1 MTSISPL
8 SSLATFTSPHASSSK
23 RPQPHVTLSP
33 VVGAADKAVAVVQG
47 DGIWTYDLSTLR
59 PITSFT
65 VSPSTIFSTRALSYM
80 PMSKGKEKQ
89 KDGDSQMNQLD
100 RRRITLVGV
109 QTGENVAKDVE
120 GNTLRAW
127 RGEDG
132 SEHLKI
138 ILSHSTHSLHHLAAP
153 VCSVLVVGTQ
163 GEMTLLDDSFN
174 TYSVVEGTYKRPSR
188 HILAARVLSCT
199 SRSAKV
205 VLVDS
210 NGHFVH
216 MQVIYENLDII
227 TTSVNSED
235 KLPLGD
241 VSILDCAD
249 ISGEGVITGISK
261 SSVPSLPDNKSYP
274 TLIHPP
280 SPTTIL
286 SIPPLSGRPLILLPS
301 ATPQLKLLLV
311 TPSLALPAVVKDA
324 DLSTFFTSGSITS
337 LSVISQ
343 VSGNIFVVGM
353 VVLHHNSE
361 GTEGRSVLYTCE
373 LTLPAHGVGINTLL
387 GSQAR
392 TKLYIRSTV
401 ETHQDLNGQE
411 ASLIQSL
418 KRALSHGNV
427 ADAENLW
434 KEWIDKEDEKAGKIS
449 GKVNLREVFVEKL
462 LHVFFEAALP
472 DSIESA
478 GEMNAEAKTNRY
490 AGEIIQSLISR
501 KGVNDDMWEGGL
513 VMGALVPSNDWDN
526 IRRAVKYFPS
536 LSPSVLVS
544 LLRLCIS
551 QTSRAPPVKTL
562 LFDILSLPTP
572 SPQYK
577 TELRRGLN
585 VDEAAAMLQHLVQ
598 WAESHVEHI
607 SESFK
612 WDLDSSKPPRLQSPP
627 GIPSLDSIAI
637 HSSVLL
643 DAHLPSLSSH
653 EPSQE
658 LLERLQGALQPL
670 LELQEDLIKL
680 RAPVEALL
688 TLARREEKWARAREQ
703 KREAGARNA
712 FSASRPKGPS
722 GKRDGQTRGSGVL
735 GEMVGKWRVEDF
747 VF

>member
-89 KDGDSQMNQLD
+89 KDGDPQMHQLD
-100 RRRITLVGV
+100 RRRIILVGV

-120 GNTLRAW
+120 GNTLWAW

-132 SEHLKI
+132 SEHQKI
-138 ILSHSTHSLHHLAAP
+138 TLSHSTHSLHHLAAP
-153 VCSVLVVGTQ
+153 VCSVLVVGSK

-174 TYSVVEGTYKRPSR
+174 TYSVVEGTYKRPSQ

-227 TTSVNSED
+227 TTSVNNEGR
-235 KLPLGD
+235 LPLGD

-261 SSVPSLPDNKSYP
+261 SSVPSLPVNNKSYP

-280 SPTTIL
+280 SPATIL

-301 ATPQLKLLLV
+301 ATPQPKLLLV
-311 TPSLALPAVVKDA
+311 TPSLTLPAVVKDA

-353 VVLHHNSE
+353 VVLHHDSE

-392 TKLYIRSTV
+392 TKLYIRSTIK
-401 ETHQDLNGQE
+401 TQQDLNGQE
-411 ASLIQSL
+411 ASLIQTL
-418 KRALSHGNV
+418 KHALSHGNV

-449 GKVNLREVFVEKL
+449 GKVNLREVFVKKL
-462 LHVFFEAALP
+462 LHVLFEAALP

-490 AGEIIQSLISR
+490 AGEIIKSLISR

-513 VMGALVPSNDWDN
+513 VMGALVPLKDWDN

-544 LLRLCIS
+544 LLQLCTS
-551 QTSRAPPVKTL
+551 QTSRAPPVKNL
-562 LFDILSLPTP
+562 LFDILSLPAP

-585 VDEAAAMLQHLVQ
+585 VDEAAVILQHLVQ
-598 WAESHVEHI
+598 WAELHVEHI
-607 SESFK
+607 SESFE
-612 WDLDSSKPPRLQSPP
+612 WDLDSSKPPSLQSPP

-703 KREAGARNA
+703 KRM
-712 FSASRPKGPS
+712 
-722 GKRDGQTRGSGVL
+722 GKREGQTRVQGVL
-735 GEMVGKWRVEDF
+735 SEMVGKWRVEDF